1 MANMRNGWMIAG
13 VILASAATP
22 AWAADDAAI
31 AAAIDRAAEQ
41 AVAAGESPG
50 LQVAVYKDGKPL
62 LVKGYGSGNL
72 ELNMPVAND
81 SVFRIGSV
89 TKQFTAAALVKLD
102 EEGKLSLDDLLSKYY
117 PDYPRAGDI
126 TLKQM
131 LHHTSGLHN
140 YTDDESFL
148 AQAALTKTPDQ
159 WVATFAKMP
168 KLQDFEPGTD
178 WNYSNTAYFLL
189 GAVVEK
195 VEGKPLAKVLEARFF
210 QPLGLRHTALDD
222 ERDVVP
228 GRVAGYDG
236 EPGKFRNAAPISMTI
251 PGGAGAMRSTAG
263 DLARWN
269 AALFGGEVLKP
280 ASLAAMIAPGQLG
293 DGRTSGTAIAKKE
306 GMPAGEY
313 GYALFISDY
322 EGHRKVSHGGGI
334 FGFNSSLSEFPRD
347 RITVAVIANS
357 IGKDLGARM
366 VAERIERIAL
376 ELPAQPAAKK

>member
-1 MANMRNGWMIAG
+1 MTIMRGGWLLAG
-13 VILASAATP
+13 VMLVSAAVP

-31 AAAIDRAAEQ
+31 AAAIDRAAQQ
-41 AVAAGESPG
+41 AIAVGETPG

-62 LVKGYGSGNL
+62 LVKGYGTGSL
-72 ELNMPVAND
+72 ELAMPVGND

-89 TKQFTAAALVKLD
+89 TKQFTAAALVKLE

-131 LHHTSGLHN
+131 LHHTSGMHN
-140 YTDDESFL
+140 YTEDESFL

-159 WVATFAKMP
+159 WVAYFAKMP
-168 KLQDFEPGTD
+168 KVQDFEPGTD

-195 VEGKPLAKVLEARFF
+195 VEGRPLAKVLEARFF
-210 QPLGLRHTALDD
+210 EPLGLRHTALDD
-222 ERDVVP
+222 EREIVA

-251 PGGAGAMRSTAG
+251 PGGAGAMRSTAE

-269 AALFGGEVLKP
+269 AALFGGKVLKP
-280 ASLAAMIAPGQLG
+280 ASLAAMTAPGRLG
-293 DGRTSGTAIAKKE
+293 NGRTSSEAITKKG

-322 EGHRKVSHGGGI
+322 EGHRKISHGGGI
-334 FGFNSSLSEFPRD
+334 FGFNSSLSEFPGD

-357 IGKDLGARM
+357 IGKHLGARM

-376 ELPAQPAAKK
+376 DLPAKPATK

>member
-1 MANMRNGWMIAG
+1 VTIMRGGWLLAG
-13 VILASAATP
+13 VILVSAAAP
-22 AWAADDAAI
+22 ARAADDAAI
-31 AAAIDRAAEQ
+31 AAAIDGAAQQ
-41 AVAAGESPG
+41 AIAAGETPG

-62 LVKGYGSGNL
+62 LVKGYGAGSL
-72 ELNMPVAND
+72 ELAMPVGND
-81 SVFRIGSV
+81 SIFRIGSV
-89 TKQFTAAALVKLD
+89 TKQFTAAALVKLE

-117 PDYPRAGDI
+117 PDYPRAGEI

-131 LHHTSGLHN
+131 LHHTSGMHN
-140 YTDDESFL
+140 YTEDESFL
-148 AQAALTKTPDQ
+148 AQAALTKSPDQ
-159 WVATFAKMP
+159 WVAYFAKMP
-168 KLQDFEPGTD
+168 KVQDFEPGTD

-195 VEGKPLAKVLEARFF
+195 VEGRPLAKVLEARFF
-210 QPLGLRHTALDD
+210 EPLGLRHTALDD
-222 ERDVVP
+222 EREIVA

-251 PGGAGAMRSTAG
+251 PGGAGAMRSTAE

-269 AALFGGEVLKP
+269 AALFGGKVLKP
-280 ASLAAMIAPGQLG
+280 ASLAAMTAPGKLG
-293 DGRTSGTAIAKKE
+293 NGRTSSEAIAKKG

-322 EGHRKVSHGGGI
+322 EGHRKISHGGGI
-334 FGFNSSLSEFPRD
+334 FGFNSSLSEFPGD
-347 RITVAVIANS
+347 RVTVAVIANS

-376 ELPAQPAAKK
+376 DLPAKPVTK

>member
-1 MANMRNGWMIAG
+1 MTIMKGGWLLAG
-13 VILASAATP
+13 VILVSAAAP
-22 AWAADDAAI
+22 ARAADDAAI
-31 AAAIDRAAEQ
+31 AAAIDGAAQQ
-41 AVAAGESPG
+41 AIAAGETPG

-62 LVKGYGSGNL
+62 LVKGYGAGSL
-72 ELNMPVAND
+72 ELAMPVGND
-81 SVFRIGSV
+81 SIFRIGSV
-89 TKQFTAAALVKLD
+89 TKQFTAAALVKLE

-117 PDYPRAGDI
+117 PDYPRAGEI

-131 LHHTSGLHN
+131 LHHTSGMHN
-140 YTDDESFL
+140 YTEDESFL
-148 AQAALTKTPDQ
+148 AQAALTKSPDQ
-159 WVATFAKMP
+159 WVAYFAKMP
-168 KLQDFEPGTD
+168 KVQDFEPGTD

-195 VEGKPLAKVLEARFF
+195 VEGRPLAKVLEARFF
-210 QPLGLRHTALDD
+210 EPLGLRHTALDD
-222 ERDVVP
+222 EREIVA

-251 PGGAGAMRSTAG
+251 PGGAGAMRSTAE

-269 AALFGGEVLKP
+269 AALFGGKVLKP
-280 ASLAAMIAPGQLG
+280 ASLAAMTAPGKLG
-293 DGRTSGTAIAKKE
+293 NGRTSSEAIAKKG

-322 EGHRKVSHGGGI
+322 EGHRKISHGGGI
-334 FGFNSSLSEFPRD
+334 FGFNSSLSEFPGD
-347 RITVAVIANS
+347 RVTVAVIANS

-376 ELPAQPAAKK
+376 DLPAKPVTK

>member
-1 MANMRNGWMIAG
+1 MRGGWLLAG
-13 VILASAATP
+13 VILVSAAAP
-22 AWAADDAAI
+22 ARAADDAAI
-31 AAAIDRAAEQ
+31 AAAIDGAAQQ
-41 AVAAGESPG
+41 AIAAGETPG

-62 LVKGYGSGNL
+62 LVKGYGAGSL
-72 ELNMPVAND
+72 ELAMPVGND
-81 SVFRIGSV
+81 SIFRIGSV
-89 TKQFTAAALVKLD
+89 TKQFTAAALVKLE

-117 PDYPRAGDI
+117 PDYPRAGEI

-131 LHHTSGLHN
+131 LHHTSGMHN
-140 YTDDESFL
+140 YTEDESFL
-148 AQAALTKTPDQ
+148 AQAALTKSPDQ
-159 WVATFAKMP
+159 WVAYFAKMP
-168 KLQDFEPGTD
+168 KVQDFEPGTD

-195 VEGKPLAKVLEARFF
+195 VEGRPLAKVLEARFF
-210 QPLGLRHTALDD
+210 EPLGLRHTALDD
-222 ERDVVP
+222 EREIVA

-251 PGGAGAMRSTAG
+251 PGGAGAMRSTAE

-269 AALFGGEVLKP
+269 AALFGGKVLKP
-280 ASLAAMIAPGQLG
+280 ASLAAMTAPGKLG
-293 DGRTSGTAIAKKE
+293 NGRTSSEAIAKKG

-322 EGHRKVSHGGGI
+322 EGHRKISHGGGI
-334 FGFNSSLSEFPRD
+334 FGFNSSLSEFPGD
-347 RITVAVIANS
+347 RVTVAVIANS

-376 ELPAQPAAKK
+376 DLPAKPVTK

>member
-1 MANMRNGWMIAG
+1 MTIMRGGWLLAG
-13 VILASAATP
+13 VILVSAAAP
-22 AWAADDAAI
+22 ARAADDAAI
-31 AAAIDRAAEQ
+31 AAAIDGAAQQ
-41 AVAAGESPG
+41 AIAAGETPG

-62 LVKGYGSGNL
+62 LVKGYGAGSL
-72 ELNMPVAND
+72 ELAMPVGND
-81 SVFRIGSV
+81 SIFRIGSV
-89 TKQFTAAALVKLD
+89 TKQFTAAALVKLE

-117 PDYPRAGDI
+117 PDYPRAGEI

-131 LHHTSGLHN
+131 LHHTSGMHN
-140 YTDDESFL
+140 YTEDESFL
-148 AQAALTKTPDQ
+148 AQAALTKSPDQ
-159 WVATFAKMP
+159 WVAYFAKMP
-168 KLQDFEPGTD
+168 KVQDFEPGTD

-195 VEGKPLAKVLEARFF
+195 VEGRPLAKVLEARFF
-210 QPLGLRHTALDD
+210 EPLGLRHTALDD
-222 ERDVVP
+222 EREIVA

-251 PGGAGAMRSTAG
+251 PGGAGAMRSTAE

-269 AALFGGEVLKP
+269 AALFGGKVLKP
-280 ASLAAMIAPGQLG
+280 ASLAAMTAPGKLG
-293 DGRTSGTAIAKKE
+293 NGRTSSEAIAKKG

-322 EGHRKVSHGGGI
+322 EGHRKISHGGGI
-334 FGFNSSLSEFPRD
+334 FGFNSSLSEFPGD
-347 RITVAVIANS
+347 RVTVAVIANS

-376 ELPAQPAAKK
+376 DLPAKPVTK

>member
-1 MANMRNGWMIAG
+1 MHNKKISLSIVGF
-13 VILASAATP
+13 VLASAASP
-22 AWAADDAAI
+22 AWAADNAVI
-31 AAAIDRAAEQ
+31 AAAIDRAAQQ
-41 AVAAGESPG
+41 AIAAGESPG

-72 ELNMPVAND
+72 ELNMPVGND

-131 LHHTSGLHN
+131 LHHTSGMHN
-140 YTDDESFL
+140 YTEDESFL

-159 WVATFAKMP
+159 WVAYFSKMP

-222 ERDVVP
+222 EREVVP
-228 GRVAGYDG
+228 DRVAGYDG

-251 PGGAGAMRSTAG
+251 PGGAGAMRSTAD

-269 AALFGGEVLKP
+269 AALFGGKILRP
-280 ASLAAMIAPGQLG
+280 ASLAAMTAPGKLG
-293 DGRTSGTAIAKKE
+293 DGRASGTAIAKKE

-313 GYALFISDY
+313 GYALFISNY
-322 EGHRKVSHGGGI
+322 EGHRKISHGGGI

-347 RITVAVIANS
+347 RITVAVIANA

-376 ELPAQPAAKK
+376 ELPAKPVATK